1 MIYTPQFGSQRD
13 LLYRRGFEKLL
24 RTRLIFT
31 VAPGRCGT
39 ETLFHAFGLAKDAV
53 SVHEPPPRYSDC
65 LRQVQRNAE
74 RAMTFLL
81 EEKFPAVLGGDR
93 PCYVETSHLVCKGF
107 IEPIL
112 ELGLRPHFLI
122 LQREPRAVA
131 KSFLLIDSVPERT
144 WLGKNYMLS
153 PADPC
158 LLETPC
164 WEDFTDYQLCYWY
177 AIEMHQRSQ
186 WYAALFD
193 RLGINYTRF
202 NFVEIGEP
210 HAVETLMGA
219 AGVPLK
225 RKARRQLADLLAR
238 PRNAKA
244 DVKREVGRQAE
255 VADEQRLEEQE
266 TAVLRACRWNFSD
279 NYPSRLNGSFRPD
292 PAPAPGPSR
301 RRKIVQTL
309 ARGFPPQIR
318 EALKGSAAVSA
329 LYQWFRG

>member
-13 LLYRRGFEKLL
+13 VLIRRGFEPLL
-24 RTRLIFT
+24 RKRLIFT

-39 ETLFHAFGLAKDAV
+39 ETFCHAFGLAGDTL
-53 SVHEPPPRYSDC
+53 SVHEPTPRYSDC
-65 LRQVQRNAE
+65 LREVQRNAG

-81 EEKFPAVLGGDR
+81 EEKFPAVLAADR
-93 PCYVETSHLVCKGF
+93 PCYVETSHLICKGF
-107 IEPIL
+107 IEPMF

-122 LQREPRAVA
+122 VHREPRALA

-177 AIEMHQRSQ
+177 AVEMHQRSQ

-193 RLGINYTRF
+193 RLGIDYTRF
-202 NFVEIGEP
+202 SFTEIGDP
-210 HAVETLMGA
+210 QAVGALMDS

-225 RKARRQLADLLAR
+225 RKARKQLSELLAR

-255 VADEQRLEEQE
+255 VADERRLEEQE
-266 TAVLRACRWNFSD
+266 AAVLRACRWNYHD
-279 NYPSRLNGSFRPD
+279 NYPSRLNGSQPPN
-292 PAPAPGPSR
+292 PAPVAGPSR
-301 RRKIVQTL
+301 RQSIARTL
-309 ARGFPPQIR
+309 AQGLPPSLR
-318 EALKGSAAVSA
+318 EALKSSAAVMA
-329 LYQWFRG
+329 LYQWLRG